1 MLKWNETC
9 MSKRC
14 KSKSWKQSW
23 WLWYWV
29 SNLSLRAATPGS
41 SFPSKS
47 SKEAP
52 PPVLQWVTWKTRH
65 SILTKTWRQRQQ
77 PQQPQQPQ
85 HVVKHNNFDQ
95 YYDACNNI
103 PANSMCPVMLNY
115 LPTYCRLVFG
125 AILLAGCGSV
135 TAWREKLPDGFHTEH
150 HWTNLSRPNSNLVAP
165 PITVTVPAPVA
176 STTAS
181 ISFFLSSAQLESTG
195 SFEFMNLSTSV

>member
-1 MLKWNETC
+1 

-65 SILTKTWRQRQQ
+65 SILTKTWWQRQQ
-77 PQQPQQPQ
+77 PQQPQPRGEAQQ
-85 HVVKHNNFDQ
+85 FWSILWCLQQ
-95 YYDACNNI
+95 YSSKFHLSCN
-103 PANSMCPVMLNY
+103 AQLLTY
-115 LPTYCRLVFG
+115 LLPPCLRCHTSCRLWQCHRLTREVTRWIPHR
-125 AILLAGCGSV
+125 APLDKSV
-135 TAWREKLPDGFHTEH
+135 SAKLK
-150 HWTNLSRPNSNLVAP
+150 SC
-165 PITVTVPAPVA
+165 
-176 STTAS
+176 
-181 ISFFLSSAQLESTG
+181 
-195 SFEFMNLSTSV
+195 STSNHGDSASASGLYHSIHQLLP